1 MLDRG
6 VLAENYQL
14 VDRAVSI
21 VENLGARVIGPAEV
35 REKLGLVKR
44 APVGG

>member
-14 VDRAVSI
+14 VDRAVKI
-21 VENLGARVIGPAEV
+21 IENLGARVIGPQEV
-35 REKLGLVKR
+35 REKLGLLKR
-44 APVGG
+44 APLG

>member
-14 VDRAVSI
+14 VDRAVEI
-21 VENLGARVIGPAEV
+21 IQNLGSRILGPEEV
-35 REKLGLVKR
+35 RQKLGLVKR
-44 APVGG
+44 MPVNV